1 MACVSF
7 ALGQLVASGMVGGII
22 RTETPL
28 GCSSPGRCSVATYGM
43 LLRIRTSVQHGDFS
57 D

>member
-22 RTETPL
+22 RRETPL